1 MTNFEFHLGPNE
13 FYNHDNWLGLFT
25 QDIEPVEF
33 FSVEKEQVNLISD
46 TYSIGLG
53 AAYEGSN
60 QNMPGAA
67 ITFEL
72 SNIKRTHERSAYTL
86 MILLGDI
93 GGF

>member
-1 MTNFEFHLGPNE
+1 M
-13 FYNHDNWLGLFT
+13 
-25 QDIEPVEF
+25 
-33 FSVEKEQVNLISD
+33 ISD
-46 TYSIGLG
+46 TFSLGIG

-60 QNMPGAA
+60 KNMPGGK

-72 SNIKRTHERSAYTL
+72 SNIKRAHERSAYTL